1 MLAYEVGL
9 LPHEFYALTP
19 AEFGLVCE
27 GRMKALV
34 ERENRAF
41 QRTGAMMALYA
52 NANHDFKKHPRMRFT
67 ADDFFGVPS
76 DDAPAGKPARGRG
89 TRKAQTP
96 EQMVRAAELIT
107 RAFGGKDKRRKQD
120 AATPAAAEE
129 EVERG

>member
-19 AEFGLVCE
+19 AEFALVCE

-52 NANHDFKKHPRMRFT
+52 NANHDFKKHPRRHFT
-67 ADDFFGVPS
+67 ADDFFGVP
-76 DDAPAGKPARGRG
+76 DDTAPSVSRGRG

-107 RAFGGKDKRRKQD
+107 RAFGGKDKRKK
-120 AATPAAAEE
+120 PAEE
-129 EVERG
+129 DV